1 MGLMSKFV
9 RKKGKSNETTV
20 PVLSSQ
26 EAVTRAMRNVA
37 KGAPV
42 AIAKAGAE
50 IATALNTVET
60 AILAIDAVSD
70 QLIEA
75 ELLADTARDTESAGR
90 RALIANRYISLL
102 DKISQTVT
110 RSSHN
115 GMNLLDGVQH
125 TYDIKLD
132 SDGRASIALHGANLT
147 VDAGGLGLTRPQEAF
162 ASLVEIERTIAEIDA
177 ARRTTSRV
185 SDLFADSAA
194 VLAER
199 LSRLDQ
205 DFGPEAVIAS
215 HPSGAAH

>member
-1 MGLMSKFV
+1 MGLMNIFV
-9 RKKGKSNETTV
+9 RTRGKPTEASV
-20 PVLSSQ
+20 PTLSSQ
-26 EAVTRAMRNVA
+26 EAVTRAMRNMA

-50 IATALNTVET
+50 IATALNTMET
-60 AILAIDAVSD
+60 AILAVDAVCD

-75 ELLADTARDTESAGR
+75 ELLADTARDTQSDGR

-102 DKISQTVT
+102 DKISETVA

-115 GMNLLDGVQH
+115 GMNLLDGIQT
-125 TYDIKLD
+125 TYEIKLD
-132 SDGRASIALHGANLT
+132 AEGRASIILHGANLT
-147 VDAGGLGLTRPQEAF
+147 VDAGGLGLTRPSESF

-185 SDLFADSAA
+185 ADLFADSAA

-205 DFGPEAVIAS
+205 DFGPEATLAS
-215 HPSGAAH
+215 QPSGAAQ